1 MYPNQPFVWYRA
13 PRTMTK
19 RMLQSIGANANSRV
33 LGETHQE
40 VSSVLELVLQASSE
54 LGHHNIVGLFDQ
66 NMEYPEAFVTGTGLT
81 RQLRARGF
89 EGLIVI
95 RSANDSLESMNQY
108 YEAGADALISKS
120 TRPSKVKDELS
131 RLIGL
136 RKAGAEFGFALN
148 Q

>member
-1 MYPNQPFVWYRA
+1 
-13 PRTMTK
+13 
-19 RMLQSIGANANSRV
+19 MLQSIGANANSRV

-54 LGHHNIVGLFDQ
+54 LDHHNIVGLFDQ
-66 NMEYPEAFVTGTGLT
+66 NMEYPEAFVTGTELT
-81 RQLRARGF
+81 RQLRPRARGF
-89 EGLIVI
+89 KGLIII

-120 TRPSKVKDELS
+120 TRPSEVKDELS